1 MRKSFI
7 SEYCKID
14 LKKMIFYPFFRIRIP
29 IQCDTDPDP
38 IHWFG
43 KVNLFVQYVAPGADF
58 AYLKW
63 GRFET
68 AWCKRRE
75 RTICHRARI
84 IHNQIL
90 QCHLVLTIFIM
101 VKICVLIYIKSLIQ
115 NVMYSIYYV
124 GHSCIKGN
132 LLPQVSK

>member
-1 MRKSFI
+1 
-7 SEYCKID
+7 
-14 LKKMIFYPFFRIRIP
+14 MIFLSIFPN
-29 IQCDTDPDP
+29 TDMDSNSMRYGSGSETL
-38 IHWFG
+38 IW
-43 KVNLFVQYVAPGADF
+43 KSKFVCTDF

-90 QCHLVLTIFIM
+90 HCHLVLTIFIM

-124 GHSCIKGN
+124 GHSCRKGN